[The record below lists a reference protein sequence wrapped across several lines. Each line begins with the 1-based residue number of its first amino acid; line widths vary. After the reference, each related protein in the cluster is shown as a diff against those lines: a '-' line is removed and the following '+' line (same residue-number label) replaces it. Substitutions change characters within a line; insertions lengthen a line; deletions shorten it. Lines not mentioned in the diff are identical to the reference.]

1 VGRFAQRDSPRAL
14 RDRIRGGRAGE
25 RLCGGGGVAAG
36 GWGRAG
42 VAAYGS
48 RRACGA
54 GGRFARRDSPRAL
67 REGIHG
73 GRGCNCLA
81 GAVYRIV
88 FISTKLKEGL
98 SYIDVRQN
106 VMLSVMITWFR
117 REFNFNSSDNT
128 ILPL

>member
-1 VGRFAQRDSPRAL
+1 VWGGLRSVIRRGRCGIEFAA
-14 RDRIRGGRAGE
+14 GGRAIV
-25 RLCGGGGVAAG
+25 RGGGCDGWLATGGGRGIRVAA
-36 GWGRAG
+36 
-42 VAAYGS
+42 
-48 RRACGA
+48 ACVA

-73 GRGCNCLA
+73 GRAGNCLA